1 MIGIDKNLRR
11 MTDEDIEIL
20 ALRWSKEKHY
30 LNSRNV
36 NCFIAALEMARQWLI
51 DNFDE
56 FLQDEGLYYQN
67 EYRNKRVSD
76 LAYSGI
82 PMNESHCKEFNGAN
96 KLGELLIEASQVLIE
111 NKVLK

>member
-1 MIGIDKNLRR
+1 MIGIEKNLRR

-20 ALRWSKEKHY
+20 ALRWSKEKNY
-30 LNSRNV
+30 LNARNV

-51 DNFDE
+51 DDFDT

-76 LAYSGI
+76 LGYSGM
-82 PMNESHCKEFNGAN
+82 PLNEGHCKEFNGA
-96 KLGELLIEASQVLIE
+96 KKFGELLIEASQTMVD
-111 NKVLK
+111 NKVL